1 MNSDLR
7 AAPPVNG
14 LNVEAYADNVLI
26 EACGPILSPLEM
38 GKRLLHLPPKPTA
51 QEIAAPNHLK
61 LHYMQ
66 RVWQLHLP
74 MESGIELAQSVGVVV
89 RQCYLHRCPTKA
101 KTWEHIY
108 NPSAA
113 YELSPVQLAIAVI
126 GVSGGGKSQAL
137 ERALAL
143 MPQVVV
149 HQTFPQL
156 LGAVRQLLWLKVDVP
171 ASGRLSD
178 LVEAFA
184 YASDKA
190 LGTAYAADISSG
202 RRRKGLVMA
211 SEWLAR
217 MACHFPGVIV
227 LDELQNLFKVE
238 TREARTQAGR
248 KGMRP
253 PLRVVEDEALK
264 FVLTIT
270 NTTKIPFIGCG
281 TYDALAALQTRM
293 STSQRLISG
302 GFHRFDPDQ
311 SATHGFFGPRLLPT
325 VLDYQWLPER
335 LELSNELAE
344 TAYRLTA
351 GIPRIFLRLWIEAQR
366 RALAVKAR
374 RLSVEHLR
382 YAAAHALAPVQPAV
396 NALLSGDQKR
406 LMLYED
412 LLPQEFG

>member
-1 MNSDLR
+1 MRSDPLV
-7 AAPPVNG
+7 APSFHE
-14 LNVEAYADNVLI
+14 LNVEAYAENVLI
-26 EACGPILSPLEM
+26 GACGPILSPLEM
-38 GKRLLHLPPKPTA
+38 GKRLLYLPPKPTP
-51 QEIAAPNHLK
+51 QEISAPNHLK

-74 MESGIELAQSVGVVV
+74 MESGIDLAQSVGVAV
-89 RQCYLHRCPTKA
+89 RQCYVHRCPTKA

-149 HQTFPQL
+149 HETFPHL
-156 LGAVRQLLWLKVDVP
+156 LGPVRQLLWLKVDVP

-184 YASDKA
+184 YAADKA
-190 LGTAYAADISSG
+190 LGTSYAADICSG
-202 RRRKGLVMA
+202 RRRKGLAMA
-211 SEWLAR
+211 SESLAR

-227 LDELQNLFKVE
+227 LDELQNLFKIE
-238 TREARTQAGR
+238 TRESRARAGR

-264 FVLTIT
+264 FVLTLT
-270 NTTKIPFIGCG
+270 NSTKIPFIGCG

-302 GFHRFDPDQ
+302 GFHRFDPD
-311 SATHGFFGPRLLPT
+311 SAAVDGFIGRRLLPRL
-325 VLDYQWLPER
+325 LDYQWLPEQ
-335 LELSNELAE
+335 LELTGDLAE
-344 TAYRLTA
+344 AAFQLTA
-351 GIPRIFLRLWIEAQR
+351 GVPRILVKLWIEAQR
-366 RALAVKAR
+366 RALAVNAR

-382 YAAAHALAPVQPAV
+382 YAASHALAPLQPAV
-396 NALLSGDQKR
+396 QALLSGDARR
-406 LMLYED
+406 LMMYED